1 MSVKLVAFDLDGTL
15 TQHKTPL
22 EEKNRNVLIKL
33 SEKYKLLMVGA
44 GSCERIFKQMNGFPI
59 DIIGN
64 YGMQYAVYDDAQKE
78 MRVVRNDHADVDREE
93 ILRRA
98 ALIRDKFNLHDY
110 SGNTM
115 EFHESG
121 LLTLPVL
128 GTTAKIEDKLAYDPD
143 KTKRRAMYPYVKE
156 LFYDYNVVIGGT
168 SSFDIIPG
176 EYGKYN
182 ALMRYARENN
192 ISKNEIV
199 YCGDDYFPGGNDHDV
214 YVGGVK
220 FVIVDLYT
228 NFENIIEKSG
238 LI

>member
-22 EEKNRNVLIKL
+22 EEKNRNVLL
-33 SEKYKLLMVGA
+33 RLAEKYRLVMVGA
-44 GSCERIFKQMNGFPI
+44 GSCTRIYKQMNEFPI

-64 YGMQYAVYDDAQKE
+64 YGMQFAEYNHETKE
-78 MRVVRNDHADVDREE
+78 LEIKKNEFAPVDREE

-98 ALIRDKFNLHDY
+98 SLIREKYNLHDFA
-110 SGNTM
+110 GNTM

-121 LLTLPVL
+121 LLTFPVL
-128 GTTAKIEDKLAYDPD
+128 GTTADIKDKLAYDPD
-143 KTKRRAMYPYVKE
+143 KKKRRAMYPYVKE

-182 ALMRYARENN
+182 SLMRYASEHNF
-192 ISKNEIV
+192 SKDETV
-199 YCGDDYFPGGNDHDV
+199 YCGDDYFPGGNDNDV
-214 YVGGVK
+214 YSSGIR
-220 FVIVDLYT
+220 FIIIDEYT
-228 NFENIIEKSG
+228 NFQNIIENSG
-238 LI
+238 LL